1 MGGIDPVTGPG
12 TIDSGAIM
20 ASILPGRRTAISLP
34 SERPKGAGQPC
45 LVIISGPE
53 MGRRIDLSY
62 EEVSIGR
69 SDQCTVCV
77 NSDLVSR
84 RHAVINR
91 VLGHFIVVDLKSTN
105 GTFIND
111 QRIER
116 AELKDGDLLRTG
128 KTVLKYLENN
138 LELEYMQHLLSL
150 AAVDSLTGLHNKRH
164 FDEVFGKEVAR
175 ADQTQ
180 VPLSLIVLD
189 IDHFKKIND
198 NFGHP
203 AGDAVLKHV
212 ASVVKGQIRPAD
224 TLCRVGGEEFALVLP
239 QTPLNLATQAAE
251 LVRAAVESSACDV
264 AGTIIPATLS
274 LGVAQLAPGEGP
286 EALYQRSD
294 ERLYAAKHSGRNR
307 VC

>member
-1 MGGIDPVTGPG
+1 
-12 TIDSGAIM
+12 M

-45 LVIISGPE
+45 LVIISGAE
-53 MGRRIDLSY
+53 MGRRIDLTH

-91 VLGHFIVVDLKSTN
+91 ILGHFIVVDLKSTN
-105 GTFIND
+105 GTFVND

-116 AELKDGDLLRTG
+116 AELKDGDLLRAG

-138 LELEYMQHLLSL
+138 LELEYMQHILSL
-150 AAVDSLTGLHNKRH
+150 AAVDSLTGLFNKRH

-180 VPLSLIVLD
+180 QPLSLIVLD

-203 AGDAVLKHV
+203 VGDAVLKHV
-212 ASVVKGQIRPAD
+212 ATVVKGQIRQGD
-224 TLCRVGGEEFALVLP
+224 TLCRVGGEEFALILP
-239 QTPLNLATQAAE
+239 LTPLPLATQAAE
-251 LVRAAVESSACDV
+251 LIRAAVEANACDA
-264 AGTIIPATLS
+264 AGRSIPATLS
-274 LGVAQLAPGEGP
+274 LGVAQLAPGEVP
-286 EALYQRSD
+286 EGLYQRSD

>member
-1 MGGIDPVTGPG
+1 
-12 TIDSGAIM
+12 M

-45 LVIISGPE
+45 LVIISGAE
-53 MGRRIDLSY
+53 MGRRIDLTH

-69 SDQCTVCV
+69 SDQCTICV
-77 NSDLVSR
+77 NSYMVSR

-91 VLGHFIVVDLKSTN
+91 ILGHYIVVDLKSTN
-105 GTFIND
+105 GTFVND
-111 QRIER
+111 QRVER

-138 LELEYMQHLLSL
+138 LELEYMQHILSL
-150 AAVDSLTGLHNKRH
+150 AAVDSLTGLYNKRH

-175 ADQTQ
+175 AAQTRD
-180 VPLSLIVLD
+180 PLSLIVLD
-189 IDHFKKIND
+189 IDHFKRIND

-212 ASVVKGQIRPAD
+212 ASVVKGQIRPSD

-239 QTPLNLATQAAE
+239 HTPLALATQAAE
-251 LVRAAVESSACDV
+251 LIRVAVENTVCDV

-274 LGVAQLAPGEGP
+274 LGAAQLAPGEIP
-286 EALYQRSD
+286 EGLYRRSD

>member
-1 MGGIDPVTGPG
+1 
-12 TIDSGAIM
+12 M

-53 MGRRIDLSY
+53 MGRRIDLTH

-84 RHAVINR
+84 RHAVVNR
-91 VLGHFIVVDLKSTN
+91 VLGHYIVVDLKSTN
-105 GTFIND
+105 GTFVND
-111 QRIER
+111 QRVER
-116 AELKDGDLLRTG
+116 AELKDGDLLRAG

-138 LELEYMQHLLSL
+138 LELEYMQHILSL
-150 AAVDSLTGLHNKRH
+150 ASVDSLTGLYNKRH

-175 ADQTQ
+175 AEQSHT
-180 VPLSLIVLD
+180 PCSLIVFD
-189 IDHFKKIND
+189 IDHFKKVND

-212 ASVVKGQIRPAD
+212 ATIVKGQIRQSD

-239 QTPLNLATQAAE
+239 QTPCSLATQAAE
-251 LVRAAVESSACDV
+251 LIRHAVENAICEV
-264 AGTIIPATLS
+264 AGTAIPVTLS
-274 LGVAQLAPGEGP
+274 LGVTELVTGEVP
-286 EALYQRSD
+286 EQFYQRTD
-294 ERLYAAKHSGRNR
+294 ERLYAAKHGGRNR

>member
-1 MGGIDPVTGPG
+1 
-12 TIDSGAIM
+12 M

-45 LVIISGPE
+45 LVIISGAE
-53 MGRRIDLSY
+53 MGRRIDLTH

-91 VLGHFIVVDLKSTN
+91 ILGHFIVVDLKSTN
-105 GTFIND
+105 GTFVND

-116 AELKDGDLLRTG
+116 AELKDGDLLRAG

-138 LELEYMQHLLSL
+138 LELEYMQHILSL
-150 AAVDSLTGLHNKRH
+150 AAVDSLTGLFNKRH

-180 VPLSLIVLD
+180 QPLSLIVLD

-203 AGDAVLKHV
+203 VGDAVLKHV
-212 ASVVKGQIRPAD
+212 ATVVKGQIRQGD
-224 TLCRVGGEEFALVLP
+224 TLCRVGGEEFALILP
-239 QTPLNLATQAAE
+239 LTPLPLATQAAE
-251 LVRAAVESSACDV
+251 LIRAAVEANTCDA
-264 AGTIIPATLS
+264 AGRSIPATLS
-274 LGVAQLAPGEGP
+274 LGVAQLAPREVPEG
-286 EALYQRSD
+286 LYQRSD

>member
-1 MGGIDPVTGPG
+1 
-12 TIDSGAIM
+12 M
-20 ASILPGRRTAISLP
+20 ASIIPGRRTAISLP

-45 LVIISGPE
+45 LVIIAGGE
-53 MGRRIDLSY
+53 MGRRIDLTH

-69 SDQCTVCV
+69 SEQCTVCV

-84 RHAVINR
+84 RHAVVNR
-91 VLGHFIVVDLKSTN
+91 VLGHYIVVDLKSTN
-105 GTFIND
+105 GTFVND

-138 LELEYMQHLLSL
+138 LELEYMQHILSL
-150 AAVDSLTGLHNKRH
+150 ASVDSLTGLHNKRH

-175 ADQTQ
+175 AEQART
-180 VPLSLIVLD
+180 PCSLIVLD

-198 NFGHP
+198 GFGHP
-203 AGDAVLKHV
+203 AGDVVLKHV
-212 ASVVKGQIRPAD
+212 AGVVKSQIRQSD

-239 QTPLNLATQAAE
+239 QTPYSLALQAAE
-251 LVRAAVESSACDV
+251 LIRSAVESDVCDV
-264 AGTIIPATLS
+264 SGTAIPATLS
-274 LGVAQLAPGEGP
+274 LGVAELGVGEIP
-286 EALYQRSD
+286 EQLYQRAD
-294 ERLYAAKHSGRNR
+294 ERLYAAKHGGRNR

>member
-1 MGGIDPVTGPG
+1 
-12 TIDSGAIM
+12 M
-20 ASILPGRRTAISLP
+20 ASIIPGRRTAISLP

-45 LVIISGPE
+45 LVIISGAD
-53 MGRRIDLSY
+53 MGRRIDLTH

-69 SDQCTVCV
+69 SDQCTVSV

-84 RHAVINR
+84 RHAVVNR
-91 VLGHFIVVDLKSTN
+91 VLGHYIVVDLKSTN
-105 GTFIND
+105 GTFVND
-111 QRIER
+111 QRIDR

-138 LELEYMQHLLSL
+138 LELEYMQHILSL
-150 AAVDSLTGLHNKRH
+150 ASVDSLTGLYNKRH

-175 ADQTQ
+175 AEQSRT
-180 VPLSLIVLD
+180 PCSLIVLD
-189 IDHFKKIND
+189 IDHFKRIND

-212 ASVVKGQIRPAD
+212 ASVVRSQIRQSD

-239 QTPLNLATQAAE
+239 QTPYALAAQAAE
-251 LVRAAVESSACDV
+251 LIRNAVESAICEV
-264 AGTIIPATLS
+264 AGTAIPATLS
-274 LGVAQLAPGEGP
+274 LGVAELAVGEIP
-286 EALYQRSD
+286 ERLYQRAD
-294 ERLYAAKHSGRNR
+294 ERLYAAKHGGRNR

>member
-1 MGGIDPVTGPG
+1 
-12 TIDSGAIM
+12 M

-45 LVIISGPE
+45 LVIISGAE
-53 MGRRIDLSY
+53 MGRRIDLTH

-91 VLGHFIVVDLKSTN
+91 ILGHFIVVDLKSTN
-105 GTFIND
+105 GTFVND

-116 AELKDGDLLRTG
+116 AELKDGDLLRAG

-138 LELEYMQHLLSL
+138 LELEYMQHILSL
-150 AAVDSLTGLHNKRH
+150 AAVDSLTGLFNKRH

-180 VPLSLIVLD
+180 QPLSLIVLD

-203 AGDAVLKHV
+203 VGDAVLKHV
-212 ASVVKGQIRPAD
+212 ATVVKGQVRQGD
-224 TLCRVGGEEFALVLP
+224 TLCRVGGEEFALILP
-239 QTPLNLATQAAE
+239 LTPLPLATQAAE
-251 LVRAAVESSACDV
+251 LIRAAVEANACDA
-264 AGTIIPATLS
+264 AGRSIPATLS
-274 LGVAQLAPGEGP
+274 LGVAQLAPGEVP
-286 EALYQRSD
+286 EGLYQRSD

>member
-1 MGGIDPVTGPG
+1 MTSPGSIDFHG
-12 TIDSGAIM
+12 SIM

-45 LVIISGPE
+45 LVIISGAE
-53 MGRRIDLSY
+53 MGRRIDLTH

-69 SDQCTVCV
+69 SEQCTVCV
-77 NSDLVSR
+77 NSDMVSR

-91 VLGHFIVVDLKSTN
+91 ILGHYIVVDLKSTN

-138 LELEYMQHLLSL
+138 LELEYMQHILSL
-150 AAVDSLTGLHNKRH
+150 ATVDSLTSLHNKRH

-175 ADQTQ
+175 AEQTQ
-180 VPLSLIVLD
+180 QPLCLILLD

-198 NFGHP
+198 GFGHP

-212 ASVVKGQIRPAD
+212 AGVVKSQIRPSD
-224 TLCRVGGEEFALVLP
+224 TLCRVGGEELALVLP
-239 QTPLNLATQAAE
+239 QTPLALAAQAAE
-251 LVRAAVESSACDV
+251 LIRVAVDNAACNFN
-264 AGTIIPATLS
+264 GTIIPATLS
-274 LGVAQLAPGEGP
+274 LGVAQLGPGEIP
-286 EALYQRSD
+286 EGLYRRAD
-294 ERLYAAKHSGRNR
+294 ERMYAAKHSGRNR

>member
-1 MGGIDPVTGPG
+1 
-12 TIDSGAIM
+12 M

-45 LVIISGPE
+45 LVIISGAE
-53 MGRRIDLSY
+53 MGRRIDLTH

-91 VLGHFIVVDLKSTN
+91 ILGHFIVVDLKSTN
-105 GTFIND
+105 GTFVND

-116 AELKDGDLLRTG
+116 AELKDGDLLRAG

-138 LELEYMQHLLSL
+138 LELEYMQHILSL
-150 AAVDSLTGLHNKRH
+150 AAVDSLTGLFNKRH

-180 VPLSLIVLD
+180 QPLSLIVLD

-203 AGDAVLKHV
+203 VGDAVLKHV
-212 ASVVKGQIRPAD
+212 ATVVKGQIRQGD
-224 TLCRVGGEEFALVLP
+224 TLCRVGGEEFALILP
-239 QTPLNLATQAAE
+239 LTPLPLATQAAE
-251 LVRAAVESSACDV
+251 LIRAAVEANTCDA
-264 AGTIIPATLS
+264 AGRSIPATLS
-274 LGVAQLAPGEGP
+274 LGVAQLAPGEVP
-286 EALYQRSD
+286 EGLYQRSD

>member
-1 MGGIDPVTGPG
+1 
-12 TIDSGAIM
+12 M

-45 LVIISGPE
+45 LVIISGAE
-53 MGRRIDLSY
+53 MGRRIDLTH

-77 NSDLVSR
+77 NSDMVSR

-91 VLGHFIVVDLKSTN
+91 ILGHYIVVDLKSTN
-105 GTFIND
+105 GTFVND

-128 KTVLKYLENN
+128 KTVLKYLE
-138 LELEYMQHLLSL
+138 LEYMQHIMSL
-150 AAVDSLTGLHNKRH
+150 ATVDSLTGLHNKRH

-175 ADQTQ
+175 ADQSQ
-180 VPLSLIVLD
+180 QPLCLVLLD
-189 IDHFKKIND
+189 IDYFKKIND

-212 ASVVKGQIRPAD
+212 ASVVKSQIRPGD
-224 TLCRVGGEEFALVLP
+224 TLCRVGGEELALVLP
-239 QTPLNLATQAAE
+239 QMPLALAVQAAE
-251 LVRAAVESSACDV
+251 LIRAAVDATACDV

-274 LGVAQLAPGEGP
+274 SGDAQLAPGEVP
-286 EALYQRSD
+286 EGLYRRAD
-294 ERLYAAKHSGRNR
+294 ERLYAAKHTGRNR